1 MDMSKREQE
10 KAIEDTKKVAEQ
22 AKSVEDKLEA
32 AETLQEV
39 GQQAA
44 AQEIQQTYLRSLDET
59 KENVRKSIDEA
70 RTQIPKYTNVV
81 KSYQEQALDSTGR
94 MVEDYINTQKSVM
107 DSVFSSAAPYYES
120 TYRVYSYW
128 FSPRVPAELWAR
140 SVSNIVENFSAT
152 ARINNEIL
160 FGSIDAW
167 RNAFERAQQHTQEL
181 SRINTNT
188 AKAFE
193 NTARETAAEF
203 SLSNRQK
210 EVYR

>member
-1 MDMSKREQE
+1 MSKREQE

-22 AKSVEDKLEA
+22 AKSVEDKIDA
-32 AETLQEV
+32 VETLQEV
-39 GQQAA
+39 APQVT
-44 AQEIQQTYLRSLDET
+44 AQEIQQTYRKSLDET

-107 DSVFSSAAPYYES
+107 DSVFSSAAPYYEN
-120 TYRVYSYW
+120 TYRIYSYW
-128 FSPRVPAELWAR
+128 FSPRVPAELYTR
-140 SVSNIVENFSAT
+140 FVSNFVENISAI
-152 ARINNEIL
+152 ARINNDIL

-167 RNAFERAQQHTQEL
+167 RNVFERAQQHTQEL
-181 SRINTNT
+181 SRINVNN
-188 AKAFE
+188 AKTIA
-193 NTARETAAEF
+193 NSARDTVVEF
-203 SLSNRQK
+203 SNNR

>member
-1 MDMSKREQE
+1 MSKREEE
-10 KAIEDTKKVAEQ
+10 KAVEATKKVAEQ
-22 AKSVEDKLEA
+22 AKSVADKQEA
-32 AETLQEV
+32 AAALQEIR
-39 GQQAA
+39 QQETVQQF
-44 AQEIQQTYLRSLDET
+44 QESINASLDET

-81 KSYQEQALDSTGR
+81 KSYQEQALDSTER
-94 MVEDYINTQKSVM
+94 MAEDYINTQKSVM

-128 FSPRVPAELWAR
+128 FSPRVPAELWTR
-140 SVSNIVENFSAT
+140 SVSNVVENISAIT
-152 ARINNEIL
+152 RINNEIL
-160 FGSIDAW
+160 FGSIDAC

-203 SLSNRQK
+203 SVNNKQR

>member
-1 MDMSKREQE
+1 MSKREQE

-22 AKSVEDKLEA
+22 AKSVEDKIDA
-32 AETLQEV
+32 TETLQEV

-44 AQEIQQTYLRSLDET
+44 AQEIQQTYRRSLDET

-81 KSYQEQALDSTGR
+81 KSYQEQALESTGK

-120 TYRVYSYW
+120 TFRMYNYW

-140 SVSNIVENFSAT
+140 SVSNFVENISAT

-167 RNAFERAQQHTQEL
+167 RSAFERAQQHTQEL

-188 AKAFE
+188 ARAFK
-193 NTARETAAEF
+193 NAARETAAEF
-203 SLSNRQK
+203 SVSNRQR

>member
-1 MDMSKREQE
+1 MSKREEE
-10 KAIEDTKKVAEQ
+10 KAVEATKKVAEQ
-22 AKSVEDKLEA
+22 AKSVADKQEA
-32 AETLQEV
+32 AAALQEIR
-39 GQQAA
+39 QQETVQQF
-44 AQEIQQTYLRSLDET
+44 QESVNASLDET

-81 KSYQEQALDSTGR
+81 KSYQEQALDSTER
-94 MVEDYINTQKSVM
+94 MAEDYINTQKSVM

-128 FSPRVPAELWAR
+128 FSPRVPAELWTR
-140 SVSNIVENFSAT
+140 SVSNVVENISAIT
-152 ARINNEIL
+152 RINNEIL
-160 FGSIDAW
+160 FGSIDAC

-203 SLSNRQK
+203 SVNNKQR

>member
-1 MDMSKREQE
+1 
-10 KAIEDTKKVAEQ
+10 
-22 AKSVEDKLEA
+22 
-32 AETLQEV
+32 
-39 GQQAA
+39 
-44 AQEIQQTYLRSLDET
+44 
-59 KENVRKSIDEA
+59 
-70 RTQIPKYTNVV
+70 
-81 KSYQEQALDSTGR
+81 LDSTGR

-128 FSPRVPAELWAR
+128 FSPRVPAELYTR
-140 SVSNIVENFSAT
+140 SVSNIVENISAI

-160 FGSIDAW
+160 FESIDAC

-181 SRINTNT
+181 SRINTDT

-203 SLSNRQK
+203 SVNNKQR

>member
-1 MDMSKREQE
+1 MSKREEE
-10 KAIEDTKKVAEQ
+10 KAVEATKKVAEQ
-22 AKSVEDKLEA
+22 AKSEADKQEA
-32 AETLQEV
+32 AATLQEIR
-39 GQQAA
+39 QQETVQQF
-44 AQEIQQTYLRSLDET
+44 QESINASLDET

-70 RTQIPKYTNVV
+70 KTQIPKYTNVV
-81 KSYQEQALDSTGR
+81 KSYQEQTLDSTGR

-128 FSPRVPAELWAR
+128 FSPRVPAELWTR
-140 SVSNIVENFSAT
+140 SVSNIVENISAI

-203 SLSNRQK
+203 SVNNKQR

>member
-1 MDMSKREQE
+1 MSKREQE

-22 AKSVEDKLEA
+22 AKSVEDKIEA

-44 AQEIQQTYLRSLDET
+44 AQEIQQTYRRSLDET

-70 RTQIPKYTNVV
+70 RTQIPKYTNIV
-81 KSYQEQALDSTGR
+81 KNYQEQALESSGK
-94 MVEDYINTQKSVM
+94 MVEHYINTQKSVM
-107 DSVFSSAAPYYES
+107 DSIFSSAAPYYEN
-120 TYRVYSYW
+120 TYRMYSYW
-128 FSPRVPAELWAR
+128 LSPRVPAELWTR
-140 SVSNIVENFSAT
+140 SVSIFVENISAI

-167 RNAFERAQQHTQEL
+167 RNSFERAQQHTQEL
-181 SRINTNT
+181 TRINTNT
-188 AKAFE
+188 AKAIE

-203 SLSNRQK
+203 SVSRQR
-210 EVYR
+210 EVYK

>member
-1 MDMSKREQE
+1 MSKREQE
-10 KAIEDTKKVAEQ
+10 KAIEDTKKVAEE
-22 AKSVEDKLEA
+22 AKSVEDKQEA

-44 AQEIQQTYLRSLDET
+44 AQEIQQTYRKSLDET

-70 RTQIPKYTNVV
+70 RTQIPKYANVV
-81 KSYQEQALDSTGR
+81 KSYQEQALKSTGK

-107 DSVFSSAAPYYES
+107 DSVFTSAAPYYEN
-120 TYRVYSYW
+120 TYRMYSHW

-140 SVSNIVENFSAT
+140 YVSNVVESISAT

-167 RNAFERAQQHTQEL
+167 RNIFERTQQHTQEL

-188 AKAFE
+188 ARAFE
-193 NTARETAAEF
+193 NTARETAGEL
-203 SLSNRQK
+203 SVSNRRR

>member
-1 MDMSKREQE
+1 MSKREQE
-10 KAIEDTKKVAEQ
+10 KAIDDTKKVAEQ
-22 AKSVEDKLEA
+22 AKSVEDKIEA

-44 AQEIQQTYLRSLDET
+44 AQQIQQTYRRSLDET

-70 RTQIPKYTNVV
+70 RTQIPKYTNVI
-81 KSYQEQALDSTGR
+81 KNYQEQALESSGK

-107 DSVFSSAAPYYES
+107 DSVFSSVAPYYEN
-120 TYRVYSYW
+120 TYRMYSYW
-128 FSPRVPAELWAR
+128 FSPRVPAELWTR
-140 SVSNIVENFSAT
+140 SVSNIVENISTT

-181 SRINTNT
+181 SRININT
-188 AKAFE
+188 ARAFE

-203 SLSNRQK
+203 SVSNRQR